1 MKILRIL
8 ILGAIAVAM
17 SVASFWM
24 GQQSYSW
31 VPSQATT
38 AAKLVDD
45 LFCFLVTLSSFIFF
59 GVLGALL
66 YSILFSRASRFD
78 TTDGPAIEGN
88 TIIEIVWTVIPI
100 VLIVWIAAYSY
111 DVYRQMGVLGPTQ
124 AMHVHHPL
132 ETEPAYAVSMDEQPE
147 STEEI
152 GVVAKQWAWSFH
164 YPNRDVTSTEL
175 HLPVDRRIRL
185 VMQSED
191 VIHGFFVP
199 DFRLKQ
205 DIIPK
210 RTIDFEFTPIRV
222 GKYRLNDSQ
231 FSGTYFAAMQA
242 DVYVESGDAYNQWLD
257 QAANREPAPANN
269 QAASEHVEQPDKVIQ
284 SSWKAHP
291 PAPPPVVNHPT

>member
-1 MKILRIL
+1 MKILRIFIL
-8 ILGAIAVAM
+8 IAIAVAI
-17 SVASFWM
+17 SVTSFWM

-31 VPSQATT
+31 FPSQATT

-59 GVLGALL
+59 GVIGALL
-66 YSILFSRASRFD
+66 YSIVFSRANRLD

-88 TIIEIVWTVIPI
+88 TTVEIVWTVIPV
-100 VLIVWIAAYSY
+100 VLIIWIAAYSY
-111 DVYRQMGVLGPTQ
+111 DVYRQMGILSPMQVVHL
-124 AMHVHHPL
+124 HHPL
-132 ETEPAYAVSMDEQPE
+132 ETEPAYAAGMNEKPDSA
-147 STEEI
+147 EEI

-164 YPNRDVTSTEL
+164 YPGRDVTSTEL

-185 VMQSED
+185 LMQSED

-210 RTIDFEFTPIRV
+210 RTINFEFTPIRV

-242 DVYVESGDAYNQWLD
+242 DVYVESADVYNQWLD
-257 QAANREPAPANN
+257 QAANREPVPASN
-269 QAASEHVEQPDKVIQ
+269 QAASEHIEQPDKLIQ
-284 SSWKAHP
+284 SGWKVHP
-291 PAPPPVVNHPT
+291 PAPPPVVNHPS